1 MAGRHGLTDAEK
13 QVSLCPRTCF
23 VLGGSISAVEI
34 NSMLLWSDVQI
45 NVEAFVKASRM
56 PR

>member
-13 QVSLCPRTCF
+13 RVSLCPRTCF